1 MSKKILIVGS
11 GIGGSGIGA
20 LISKE
25 TPHEVLCFEQNK
37 IIGGRCGSYTKVDD
51 KGREWILDVGCHI
64 FSTCDQGPLGEIL
77 DRCGKKIEWSY
88 TQNPGP
94 RVNVMGMELSGMTKT
109 KRRKKKD
116 GTVKKKKKQKP
127 NFMNFIKGITIEES
141 SKYDEKSLD
150 GLLDEF
156 YGVGKGAMN
165 RMVYGMQA
173 GVMFGTS
180 PSTTSAGEFIRCVGD
195 NARKMSMGYPI
206 GGGTGI
212 IPETYCDV
220 ITENRGKVF
229 SGPEGRV
236 TKIVVEDNKVKGI
249 EVGADKK
256 FYESDMVI
264 ANSDIKTTV
273 IKLVGEKHF
282 TKEYVDYVKNLKW
295 GGQVCSLKV
304 CIDTVVTDQKMLTY
318 VPKMTQ
324 EEMQGMT
331 TNPTKDMN
339 IDKMDLTEVPK
350 KTALLIVPLNNHDPA
365 LAPKGCQNIHTVTA
379 TGVKGEA
386 IRWSKEDEKKWE
398 QTCWDTLLTLH
409 PEIEDHLVIKEFI
422 ATSVL
427 EARFGKEGAGTGTA
441 QSMDQV
447 GKKRPSM
454 ISPIKGLYFCSG
466 DAGGWGIGTELPARS
481 ALQLYDIFKKND
493 FSNDKIFK

>member
-1 MSKKILIVGS
+1 MKILIVGS

-25 TPHEVLCFEQNK
+25 TNNEVYCFEQNK
-37 IIGGRCGSYTKVDD
+37 IIGGRCGSYKKVDE

-64 FSTCDQGPLGEIL
+64 FSTCDKGPLGEIL
-77 DRCGKKIEWSY
+77 DRCGKKLEWSY

-109 KRRKKKD
+109 KKKTKD
-116 GTVKKKKKQKP
+116 GTAKKKKKP
-127 NFMNFIKGITIEES
+127 NFMEFIKDISIEES
-141 SKYDEKSLD
+141 SKYDEISLND
-150 GLLDEF
+150 LLDEF

-165 RMVYGMQA
+165 RVIYSMQA

-180 PSTTSAGEFIRCVGD
+180 PAMTSAGEFVRCVGD
-195 NARKMSMGYPI
+195 NARKMSMGYPV

-236 TKIVVEDNKVKGI
+236 TRIVVEDNQVKGI
-249 EVGADKK
+249 EVGVDKK
-256 FYESDMVI
+256 FYESDIVI

-273 IKLVGEKHF
+273 LKLVGEKYF

-304 CIDTVVTDQKMLTY
+304 CIDTIVTDQKMLTY
-318 VPKMTQ
+318 VPLMNQ
-324 EEMQGMT
+324 EEMQGMVA
-331 TNPTKDMN
+331 TNPMDPS
-339 IDKMDLTEVPK
+339 MDLDQLEMKDVPK
-350 KTALLIVPLNNHDPA
+350 KTALLVVPLSNHDSK
-365 LAPKGCQNIHTVTA
+365 LAPEGCQNIHTVTA

-386 IRWSKEDEKKWE
+386 VRWNKEDEKKWE
-398 QTCWDTLLTLH
+398 EACFNTLLTLH

-454 ISPIKGLYFCSG
+454 ISPIKGLYYCSG

-481 ALQLYDIFKKND
+481 ALELFDIFKQNN
-493 FSNDKIFK
+493 FSNEKIFK